1 MPICQHYIYL
11 STDKKN
17 YMGIHE
23 IYFYGGPLTSARHTG
38 KLVENGKACE
48 EAQTEEE
55 DKVHDDS

>member
-1 MPICQHYIYL
+1 
-11 STDKKN
+11 
-17 YMGIHE
+17 MGIHE
-23 IYFYGGPLTSARHTG
+23 IYFYGGLLTSARHTG